1 MSKTFFCFALPSQYN
16 RAFQGKGRSRGI
28 HFMAKIYLLL
38 AALNGF
44 VAVALGAF
52 GAHGLKQ
59 KLSADMLAV
68 YQTGV
73 QYHFYHTLA
82 LLAVAVLMLNVA
94 HGNLLRWSGAL
105 FIAGIVI
112 FSGSLYVL
120 SVTGIRWLGAITP
133 IGGVA
138 FLAGWLLLALA
149 AWRWTESV

>member
-1 MSKTFFCFALPSQYN
+1 
-16 RAFQGKGRSRGI
+16 
-28 HFMAKIYLLL
+28 MAKIYLLL

-52 GAHGLKQ
+52 GAHGLRQ

-82 LLAVAVLMLNVA
+82 LLAVAVLMFQFSPSS
-94 HGNLLRWSGAL
+94 LLRWSGAL
-105 FIAGIVI
+105 FFAGIVV

-120 SVTGIRWLGAITP
+120 SISGVRWLGAITP

-149 AWRWTESV
+149 AWRWAESV